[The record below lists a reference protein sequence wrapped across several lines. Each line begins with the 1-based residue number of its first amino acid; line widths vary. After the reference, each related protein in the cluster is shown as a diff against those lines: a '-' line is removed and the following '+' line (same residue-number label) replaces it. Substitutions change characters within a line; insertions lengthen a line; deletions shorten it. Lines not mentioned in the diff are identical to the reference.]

1 MAQILHHR
9 FSSLWRKWCTA
20 FLALSM
26 LAGFLFGMTVYVRAD
41 FFFLPMMRRSVAEPV
56 SIVSLLLSLYLPFV
70 LSAFAVYVSA
80 PGMLLFI
87 CFGKSFLFALMAM
100 GVWDMF
106 GYTGWIV
113 YMLLFFAEFLSFPVL
128 YFFWQRHISGES
140 KRLLLTVLLFSP
152 VFLLIGSVF
161 FRLISP
167 LLAQI

>member
-1 MAQILHHR
+1 
-9 FSSLWRKWCTA
+9 
-20 FLALSM
+20 
-26 LAGFLFGMTVYVRAD
+26 
-41 FFFLPMMRRSVAEPV
+41 
-56 SIVSLLLSLYLPFV
+56 
-70 LSAFAVYVSA
+70 
-80 PGMLLFI
+80 MLLFI